1 MDRKVALLNGFRE
14 STPFTLDLELIGDE
28 ATLRIDE
35 DFAGRRVEEELP
47 IAVLLELA
55 TGAPQKND
63 DLLGLTF
70 ETTETEVHGLIGV
83 GSGNERF
90 ILSKADLAEAL
101 K

>member
-28 ATLRIDE
+28 VTLRIDE

>member
-14 STPFTLDLELIGDE
+14 STPFTLDLELNGDE

>member
-14 STPFTLDLELIGDE
+14 STPFTLDLELNGDE
-28 ATLRIDE
+28 VILRIDE
-35 DFAGRRVEEELP
+35 DFAGRRVEEALP

-90 ILSKADLAEAL
+90 ILSKVELAEAL

>member
-14 STPFTLDLELIGDE
+14 STPFTLDLELNGDE
-28 ATLRIDE
+28 VTLRIDE

-90 ILSKADLAEAL
+90 ILSKADLTEAL

>member
-14 STPFTLDLELIGDE
+14 STPFTLDLELNGDE
-28 ATLRIDE
+28 VTLRINE

-55 TGAPQKND
+55 TGTPQKND

-70 ETTETEVHGLIGV
+70 ETSETEVHGLIGV

>member
-1 MDRKVALLNGFRE
+1 MVRKVALLNGFRE
-14 STPFTLDLELIGDE
+14 TTPFTLDIEINEDE

-47 IAVLLELA
+47 VAVLSELA
-55 TGAPQKND
+55 NGAPQKND

-90 ILSKADLAEAL
+90 ILAKADLAEAL

>member
-14 STPFTLDLELIGDE
+14 STPFTLDLELNGDE
-28 ATLRIDE
+28 VILRIDE

>member
-14 STPFTLDLELIGDE
+14 STPFTLDLELNGDE
-28 ATLRIDE
+28 VTLRIDE

>member
-14 STPFTLDLELIGDE
+14 STPFTLDLELSGDE
-28 ATLRIDE
+28 VTLRIDE

>member
-1 MDRKVALLNGFRE
+1 MVRKVALLNGFRE
-14 STPFTLDLELIGDE
+14 STPFTLDIELDGDT
-28 ATLRIDE
+28 ATLHIDQ
-35 DFAGRRVEEELP
+35 DFAGRKVEEELP
-47 IAVLLELA
+47 LAVLSDLA

-70 ETTETEVHGLIGV
+70 ETTEAEVHGLIGV

-90 ILSKADLAEAL
+90 ILSKAELAEAL

>member
-14 STPFTLDLELIGDE
+14 STPFTLDLELNGDE
-28 ATLRIDE
+28 VILRIDE

-90 ILSKADLAEAL
+90 ILSKVELAEAL